1 MTSGNQEERSA
12 LVLLFVLLVVGL
24 GLMFASRQAR
34 DNASTRSPEARP
46 PSAESQGCG
55 AGEIDLEQ
63 ALAGG
68 DLLAPDAAS
77 LEDSV
82 PAATETAGSV
92 NLSDAAGD
100 VAANADADSDSGS
113 EQVANRLESDRSEE
127 PPSGQPAEAFQ
138 LPITLMLSPG
148 VPGRGS
154 EGRVRVLGYEHRSSN
169 GPGVEPAFSWRSDL
183 LPATWPLRVDA
194 QVPSGL
200 DLRVVYEPL
209 GDLPAVTG
217 AVRATFSPQGELEL
231 LYQLDRVR

>member
-12 LVLLFVLLVVGL
+12 LVLLFLLLVVGL

-77 LEDSV
+77 PEDSV
-82 PAATETAGSV
+82 PTATETAGSV
-92 NLSDAAGD
+92 NLSD
-100 VAANADADSDSGS
+100 VAADTDSGS

>member
-1 MTSGNQEERSA
+1 MTSGNQEERNA
-12 LVLLFVLLVVGL
+12 LVLLFLLLVVGL
-24 GLMFASRQAR
+24 ALMFASRQAR
-34 DNASTRSPEARP
+34 DNASTRSSEARP
-46 PSAESQGCG
+46 SSAESQGCG

-77 LEDSV
+77 LEASV
-82 PAATETAGSV
+82 PVATETAGRV
-92 NLSDAAGD
+92 NLSD
-100 VAANADADSDSGS
+100 VAATTDS
-113 EQVANRLESDRSEE
+113 EQVAKRLESDRSEE
-127 PPSGQPAEAFQ
+127 PPLAQPTEAFQ
-138 LPITLMLSPG
+138 LPVTLVLSPG

-154 EGRVRVLGYEHRSSN
+154 EGHVRVLGYEPGSSN

-183 LPATWPLRVDA
+183 QPATWPLRVDA

-209 GDLPAVTG
+209 GDLPGVTG
-217 AVRATFSPQGELEL
+217 AVRPTFSPQGEIGL